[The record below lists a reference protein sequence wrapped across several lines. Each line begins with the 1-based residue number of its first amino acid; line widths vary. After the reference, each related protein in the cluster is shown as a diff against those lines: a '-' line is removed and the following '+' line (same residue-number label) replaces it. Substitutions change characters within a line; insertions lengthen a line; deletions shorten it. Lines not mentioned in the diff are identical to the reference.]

1 MLLFWFGVRALRAVP
16 NRAAAWQRGLDALAD
31 EFGIELIWCMA
42 TPADIVKAMRDAF
55 ARTIQDPEL
64 VAESKKAKFD
74 LEYLPGDQA
83 QKILVE
89 VMKQPKDIVEEF
101 SKYIKFGE

>member
-1 MLLFWFGVRALRAVP
+1 
-16 NRAAAWQRGLDALAD
+16 
-31 EFGIELIWCMA
+31 
-42 TPADIVKAMRDAF
+42 MRDAF
-55 ARTIQDPEL
+55 AKTIQDAEL

-83 QKILVE
+83 QKILVD